1 MSGDIQTQTAGHIG
15 VVELCRPPHNYFDVA
30 LLAAVADSISA
41 FDSDPQIR
49 VVVLAAQ
56 GRSFCAGAN
65 FAPPPGDQRGFGGDQ
80 LYRHA
85 ERLFRTA
92 KPIVAAVQGW
102 AIGGGLGL
110 AMAADF
116 RVASP
121 ETKLAANFTAIGYH
135 PGFGLTV
142 TLPRVIGAQRAALLM
157 ATGRTVDGTQ
167 AAEMGLVDQLAPAA
181 ELREAAMAFAGE
193 LASVAPLALQATRA
207 TLRAGLAD
215 RVSEALAN
223 ELAAQVRLRETH
235 DFQEGVAAR
244 KDRRQPRFIGA

>member
-1 MSGDIQTQTAGHIG
+1 MSGDIETQAVGHIG
-15 VVELCRPPHNYFDVA
+15 VVELCRPPHNYFDAALLTAVVDSISTFDEDPRIRVI
-30 LLAAVADSISA
+30 LLAAE
-41 FDSDPQIR
+41 
-49 VVVLAAQ
+49 
-56 GRSFCAGAN
+56 GKSFCAGAN
-65 FAPPPGDQRGFGGDQ
+65 FVPPSGEQRGFGGEQ
-80 LYRHA
+80 LYRQA

-121 ETKLAANFTAIGYH
+121 ETKFAANFTAIGYH

-157 ATGRTVDGTQ
+157 TTGRTISGEQ
-167 AAEMGLVDQLAPAA
+167 AAAMGLVDQLASAA

-207 TLRAGLAD
+207 TLRADLAD
-215 RVSEALAN
+215 RVAEALAV

-244 KDRRQPRFIGA
+244 KDRRQPRFTGA